1 MGVSGDLRDSS
12 ALQRVFPIALEP
24 QILEASYSGGT
35 VSSQSWGWTEQGR
48 PAWEDLGK
56 KGGSRMYHPASLLL
70 SFHMVW
76 VVFRFPEYGHGTLFI
91 PRMGRGTLFQGG
103 FTQLISPPWAPD
115 VPCLS
120 QRLPS
125 MGRKHWSAWATPFFL
140 PGRQPHAKWD
150 AVASYF
156 LCDSTILIQLSLC
169 HQTAQQL
176 LHSRAQWANPLRGG
190 ACQGGTVPPASPR
203 LLLCSLR
210 SYRGCRIPHWW
221 ARPKGRHS
229 STSWPRKL
237 REELDAQG
245 LLRARRSGFLCLP
258 IHHKGLMLPAL
269 TPPVHKLLGLPRS

>member
-12 ALQRVFPIALEP
+12 ALQRVFPVALEP

-176 LHSRAQWANPLRGG
+176 LHSRAQWANPLGG
-190 ACQGGTVPPASPR
+190 
-203 LLLCSLR
+203 
-210 SYRGCRIPHWW
+210 
-221 ARPKGRHS
+221 
-229 STSWPRKL
+229 
-237 REELDAQG
+237 
-245 LLRARRSGFLCLP
+245 
-258 IHHKGLMLPAL
+258 
-269 TPPVHKLLGLPRS
+269 GLPRRHSATSLSTPAAVLSEVLPGLPDTPLVGQTQRQAQLHLLAQETS